1 MYLCVKNF
9 IFVNYKAKKLIIFD
23 LDGTLIDSV
32 PDLTLAVNNMLSH
45 YDLGHLTLEQVTPM
59 VGNGVSKLVKRALQE
74 VLQSNNIDEHLLNEA
89 IDIYFEA
96 YADNVCEETYL
107 YPGVKETLGYLTKK
121 DYALAICTNKPT
133 DFIEPILDKL
143 EVKKYFKYWIGESG
157 DLEKKPNAA
166 PLLHIAKK
174 MDKPVVQCI
183 MVGDSKNDI
192 LAAQNAGMHSI
203 GVSYG
208 YNYNKHISE
217 FNPTTVVDKFDELK
231 KIF

>member
-1 MYLCVKNF
+1 MYLCLKNF
-9 IFVNYKAKKLIIFD
+9 IFVNYKEKKLIIFD

-32 PDLTLAVNNMLSH
+32 PDLTLAVNEMLSH
-45 YDLGHLTLEQVTPM
+45 YNLNPLSLEEVTPM
-59 VGNGVSKLVKRALQE
+59 VGNGVSKLVKRALQK
-74 VLQSNNIDEHLLNEA
+74 VLQSNDIDEDLLNEA
-89 IDIYFEA
+89 IDIYFKA
-96 YADNVCEETYL
+96 YADAVCEETYL

-133 DFIEPILDKL
+133 NFIEPIINKL
-143 EVKKYFKYWIGESG
+143 EVKKYFKYWIGESD

-166 PLLHIAKK
+166 PLLHIANK
-174 MDKPVVQCI
+174 MDTPVEQSI

-192 LAAQNAGMHSI
+192 LAAQNADMHSI

-208 YNYNKHISE
+208 YNYNTHISE

-231 KIF
+231 KLF